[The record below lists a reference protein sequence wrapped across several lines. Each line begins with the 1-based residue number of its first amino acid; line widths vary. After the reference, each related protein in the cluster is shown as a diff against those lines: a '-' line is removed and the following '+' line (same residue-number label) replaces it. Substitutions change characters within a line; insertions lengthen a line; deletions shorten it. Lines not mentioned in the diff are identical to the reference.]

1 MFITTIHIV
10 SCVLYGLF
18 VQADSESCLE
28 RASLLIE
35 IHLKDLATHKALLTR
50 NEMVAHRVSAVCV
63 YKLYHRWRSLCDLQY
78 TRVGPGGSRLCK
90 LCVVQH
96 RVM

>member
-1 MFITTIHIV
+1 MWSLWVDVFAKQL
-10 SCVLYGLF
+10 SYCLCVHHYFCALCCLF

-50 NEMVAHRVSAVCV
+50 NEMVAHRVSAVCMF
-63 YKLYHRWRSLCDLQY
+63 YIMRWRSLRDLHTEGQ
-78 TRVGPGGSRLCK
+78 RLEA
-90 LCVVQH
+90 V
-96 RVM
+96 